1 MAELDRAGREQQLV
15 ELDLDALSDVDDAEI
30 DKMILKNDEKEFK
43 MRVWNTLNS
52 DWIKEQKQKRREK
65 KLNEK

>member
-1 MAELDRAGREQQLV
+1 MV
-15 ELDLDALSDVDDAEI
+15 ELDLDALSDVDEAEI

-52 DWIKEQKQKRREK
+52 DWIKE
-65 KLNEK
+65 